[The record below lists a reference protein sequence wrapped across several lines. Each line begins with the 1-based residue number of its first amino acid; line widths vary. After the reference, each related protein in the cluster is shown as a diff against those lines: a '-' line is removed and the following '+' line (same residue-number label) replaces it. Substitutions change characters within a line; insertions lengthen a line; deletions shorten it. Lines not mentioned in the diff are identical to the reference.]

1 MVVAPTAQQDT
12 TTFFATNVVYRG
24 ITTAATGATI
34 VIKEDHSMDATGAVQ
49 VFTMECSATSVTS
62 HGSFMFL
69 VMCVAEV
76 RHYLLA
82 SHPVQ
87 DHAARSVVV
96 LLTAQQGM
104 KTFFATN
111 AAYHGSFTAVYTV
124 ATAAMIVSKEDHLKG
139 VTGVARPLTKESSAT
154 SATSHTFFICVV
166 TIAILTGNMVHA
178 STRC

>member
-1 MVVAPTAQQDT
+1 VIVAHGVAFDRFCLQLISRMSHAKMSGSLLRSALPGNVNVSCNLHQDTSAFHEQPKQQETTSGSSAEGRLMVVAPTAQQDT

-49 VFTMECSATSVTS
+49 VFTMECSARSVTS

-82 SHPVQ
+82 SHPV
-87 DHAARSVVV
+87 
-96 LLTAQQGM
+96 
-104 KTFFATN
+104 
-111 AAYHGSFTAVYTV
+111 
-124 ATAAMIVSKEDHLKG
+124 
-139 VTGVARPLTKESSAT
+139 
-154 SATSHTFFICVV
+154 
-166 TIAILTGNMVHA
+166 
-178 STRC
+178 